1 MEGETRE
8 RVGVF
13 VQREV
18 GEGECVGGEGRS
30 GDLDVGEEGEE
41 EGTPAG
47 GKGQAVV

>member
-1 MEGETRE
+1 LYSE
-8 RVGVF
+8 RWVRIKFG
-13 VQREV
+13 QEK

-41 EGTPAG
+41 EGAPAG